1 MGADNRCFGAK
12 QSEFRRQMSNRE
24 QARLFENGRHLF
36 HDAQSK
42 KGLMP
47 LHQPQGAKAGT

>member
-1 MGADNRCFGAK
+1 MGADNRCSGAK
-12 QSEFRRQMSNRE
+12 QSEFRGQMSNRE

-36 HDAQSK
+36 HDAKSK
-42 KGLMP
+42 KGPMP